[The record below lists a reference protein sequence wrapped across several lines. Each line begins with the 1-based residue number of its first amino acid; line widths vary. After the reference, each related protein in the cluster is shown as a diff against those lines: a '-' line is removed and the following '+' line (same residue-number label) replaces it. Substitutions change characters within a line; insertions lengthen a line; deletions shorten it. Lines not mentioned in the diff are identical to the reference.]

1 MSGHIHSRAP
11 LPDESQERGSVAFL
25 GAFARDAES
34 TERIQC
40 GRDESRWKVPDHG
53 KALDQLIQLA

>member
-1 MSGHIHSRAP
+1 M
-11 LPDESQERGSVAFL
+11 AFL

-34 TERIQC
+34 TERIQR